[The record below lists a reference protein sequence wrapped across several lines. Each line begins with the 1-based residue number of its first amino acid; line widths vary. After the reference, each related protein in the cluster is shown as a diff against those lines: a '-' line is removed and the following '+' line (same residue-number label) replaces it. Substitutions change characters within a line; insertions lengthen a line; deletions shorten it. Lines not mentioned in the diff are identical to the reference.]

1 MSEHQQHGYDDAHSA
16 ESQAIHQ
23 RLLVDGGAWR
33 TEFPPSAAFHRG
45 VEAFTRARTTQME
58 QATATVDRDPRAQGQ
73 TDEEQR
79 ERSGMSKRDTVSIIP
94 PPAHSSGSSETATG
108 NPLTHRRSRS
118 LRGLLAVAA
127 ILTLAALFGV
137 VLRQLPTNGPAQ
149 QHRATATPAAGVWM
163 NVGQFQARNGER
175 VAVAPSDPHV
185 VYRLNSATFAMERSG
200 DGGTTWS
207 AVTFPPEI
215 SQSLISANPVF
226 AINPLSANTVYLT
239 TFGDPS
245 KMVCMSPIPPGG
257 KIPASKCTEQYVTT
271 DGGKNWQ
278 RLALPDN
285 GRLTGMLSQALGLP
299 KAPLLPQGNRVYS
312 LITTN
317 VYAGVYRLAVSSDG
331 VNWRTAD
338 SDLTATGQR
347 IASYVA
353 SPTENTVWVVLSD
366 GRLWRS
372 DDAGAHWSRI
382 ASLPHDQVPGTLN
395 LAAARTVAGQIILY
409 MVRYSAPL
417 GDIAPADV
425 QVSSDGGKTWRN
437 APAAGVP
444 GGQRAAPSS
453 AMTRSDGSIVLL
465 FRTPQVNIAFDE
477 GIPHNAAYYAW
488 TAGAASWTRLTP
500 TFDATA
506 VEQTWIT
513 PANDAKPLETI
524 WALIYRDDKLTYDR
538 DAYIKDGVY
547 RIGAVSLEP

>member
-1 MSEHQQHGYDDAHSA
+1 MSEHHQHGYDDAHSA
-16 ESQAIHQ
+16 KSQAIHQ
-23 RLLVDGGAWR
+23 RLLADGGAWR
-33 TEFPPSAAFHRG
+33 AEFPPSAAFRSG
-45 VEAFTRARTTQME
+45 VETFARSQTTQTA
-58 QATATVDRDPRAQGQ
+58 QPTATMDREPGAQTQ
-73 TDEEQR
+73 EQ
-79 ERSGMSKRDTVSIIP
+79 SGMRTREAVSIP
-94 PPAHSSGSSETATG
+94 PLSPHAFDASNTINTIAGTPPT
-108 NPLTHRRSRS
+108 RKWSRS
-118 LRGLLAVAA
+118 LRGLVAVAA

-149 QHRATATPAAGVWM
+149 QHPTTATPAAGVWR

-175 VAVAPSDPHV
+175 VAVAPSDPYV

-215 SQSLISANPVF
+215 SQSLRSNPVF

-245 KMVCMSPIPPGG
+245 KMVCMSSVPPGG
-257 KIPASKCTEQYVTT
+257 KVPASYCTEQYVTT
-271 DGGKNWQ
+271 DGGKSWQ

-285 GRLTGMLSQALGLP
+285 GRLTGMLSQMLGTP
-299 KAPLLPQGNRVYS
+299 KAPLLAQGTRVYS
-312 LITTN
+312 LITTD

-331 VNWRTAD
+331 VSWRIAD
-338 SDLTATGQR
+338 GDLTATGQR
-347 IASYVA
+347 IASYLA
-353 SPTENTVWVVLSD
+353 SPTGNTVWVVLSD

-372 DDAGAHWSRI
+372 DDAGAHWARI
-382 ASLPHDQVPGTLN
+382 ASLPQEQVPGTLN

-425 QVSSDGGKTWRN
+425 QVSSDGGKSWRN

-444 GGQRAAPSS
+444 DGQHAAPSS

-477 GIPHNAAYYAW
+477 GILHDAAYYAW
-488 TAGAASWTRLTP
+488 TPGAASWTRLTP
-500 TFDATA
+500 IFDATA

-547 RIGAVSLEP
+547 SISHVSLES